1 MSALQ
6 RRCET
11 HKSICSTSGNAHL
24 RLSGIGADKQFLT
37 TAAAKYPSKLAAAL
51 AKALHHGV
59 IAKQRREVW
68 SMFAGGLH
76 EASPIPLLG
85 GGKSHAV

>member
-1 MSALQ
+1 M
-6 RRCET
+6 
-11 HKSICSTSGNAHL
+11 HKCDVLNLACSTSGNAHL
-24 RLSGIGADKQFLT
+24 RLSGIGDDKQLLT
-37 TAAAKYPSKLAAAL
+37 IAAAKYPANLAAAL

-59 IAKQRREVW
+59 IARQSKEVW

-76 EASPIPLLG
+76 EVSPSPLLG